1 LRISVGRTRRLL
13 RIALNVFQIGSSGL
27 TFEKTFEDFC
37 WADAQDAVQ
46 KEKFSQVIPLFALL
60 HKMTVAVTFENFYQA
75 DAQDVVQK

>member
-1 LRISVGRTRRLL
+1 LLLDFLSVGLL
-13 RIALNVFQIGSSGL
+13 LDFLSEIRSEQ
-27 TFEKTFEDFC
+27 TFEDFC

-46 KEKFSQVIPLFALL
+46 KEKFSKVIPLFALL